1 MIWGAADSL
10 KGDGRTH
17 RRSQGTISQL
27 EKPRIEAPPAKI
39 GTGEIEGIT
48 KLNQHVERLQ

>member
-1 MIWGAADSL
+1 MIWGAANSL

-17 RRSQGTISQL
+17 RRGQGTIAQL